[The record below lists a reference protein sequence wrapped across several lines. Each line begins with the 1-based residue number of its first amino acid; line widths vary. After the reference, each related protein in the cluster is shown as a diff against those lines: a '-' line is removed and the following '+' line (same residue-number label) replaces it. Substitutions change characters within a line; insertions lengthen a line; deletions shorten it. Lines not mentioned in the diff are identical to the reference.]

1 MKNIQK
7 VFSKKKG
14 CDNQS
19 GFTLL
24 EVLIAISI
32 LTVGLLG
39 VAQMQIMGIRG
50 NYFSGNTTA
59 ALTLA
64 EEKMEDLLGKSYSDT
79 DLDDTEPGNNANLAS
94 ITTIDHTENV
104 NEDGQPVTGG
114 FYRRIWNVADNTPI
128 ADTKT
133 VTLIVTWNNDSHRV
147 SLSCIKPQ

>member
-1 MKNIQK
+1 MKNIQTI
-7 VFSKKKG
+7 FLKKKV

-39 VAQMQIMGIRG
+39 VAQMQIMGITG

-64 EEKMEDLLGKSYSDT
+64 EEKMEDLLGKSYT
-79 DLDDTEPGNNANLAS
+79 DADLNDDEPGNNANLTS
-94 ITTIDHTENV
+94 ITTIDHEELNIDET
-104 NEDGQPVTGG
+104 GQVGG
-114 FYRRIWNVADNTPI
+114 GIYHRIWNVADDTPI
-128 ADTKT
+128 LGTKT
-133 VTLIVTWNNDSHRV
+133 VAVIVTWDNDSHRV
-147 SLSCIKPQ
+147 TLSCIKPQ

>member
-1 MKNIQK
+1 MKNIRK
-7 VFSKKKG
+7 IFSKKKV

-39 VAQMQIMGIRG
+39 VAQMQIMGIQG
-50 NYFSGNTTA
+50 NYFSGNTTT

-64 EEKMEDLLGKSYSDT
+64 EEKMEDLLGTSYINVIS
-79 DLDDTEPGNNANLAS
+79 GNDANP
-94 ITTIDHTENV
+94 IDET
-104 NEDGQPVTGG
+104 GQAGG
-114 FYRRIWNVADNTPI
+114 IYTRTWIVANNTPI
-128 ADTKT
+128 IDTKT
-133 VTLIVTWNNDSHRV
+133 VTVNVSWDNASHQV

>member
-1 MKNIQK
+1 MKNIRK
-7 VFSKKKG
+7 VFSKKKMFV
-14 CDNQS
+14 NQS

-39 VAQMQIMGIRG
+39 VAQMQIMGIQG

-64 EEKMEDLLGKSYSDT
+64 EEKMEDLLGKSYTDAELTNGNHPDT
-79 DLDDTEPGNNANLAS
+79 NNPIDETGQAGGIYTRTWVVAN
-94 ITTIDHTENV
+94 
-104 NEDGQPVTGG
+104 
-114 FYRRIWNVADNTPI
+114 NTPI
-128 ADTKT
+128 TDTKT
-133 VTLIVTWNNDSHRV
+133 VTVSVSWDNASHQV

>member
-1 MKNIQK
+1 MKNIRK
-7 VFSKKKG
+7 VFSKKKV

-59 ALTLA
+59 ALSLA
-64 EEKMEDLLGKSYSDT
+64 EEKMEDLLGKSYT
-79 DLDDTEPGNNANLAS
+79 DAELASGNNPDANNP
-94 ITTIDHTENV
+94 IDET
-104 NEDGQPVTGG
+104 GQAGGIYSRMWTVT
-114 FYRRIWNVADNTPI
+114 DNTPI
-128 ADTKT
+128 IDTKEVT
-133 VTLIVTWNNDSHRV
+133 VSVSWDNLSHQV

>member
-7 VFSKKKG
+7 VFSKKKV

-59 ALTLA
+59 ALSLA
-64 EEKMEDLLGKSYSDT
+64 EEKMEDLLGKSYT
-79 DLDDTEPGNNANLAS
+79 DAELASGNNPDANNP
-94 ITTIDHTENV
+94 IDET
-104 NEDGQPVTGG
+104 GQAGGIYSRMWTVT
-114 FYRRIWNVADNTPI
+114 DNTPI
-128 ADTKT
+128 IDTKEVT
-133 VTLIVTWNNDSHRV
+133 VSVSWDNLSHQV

>member
-1 MKNIQK
+1 MKKILTI
-7 VFSKKKG
+7 FSKKKVFG
-14 CDNQS
+14 NQS

-64 EEKMEDLLGKSYSDT
+64 EEKMEDLLGTSYINVISDNDANNPINEAGQAGGIYSRMWT
-79 DLDDTEPGNNANLAS
+79 VTLD
-94 ITTIDHTENV
+94 
-104 NEDGQPVTGG
+104 
-114 FYRRIWNVADNTPI
+114 TPI
-128 ADTKT
+128 IGTKT
-133 VTLIVTWNNDSHRV
+133 VTVSVGWDNLSHQV

>member
-1 MKNIQK
+1 MKNIRK
-7 VFSKKKG
+7 VFSKKKV

-39 VAQMQIMGIRG
+39 VAQMQIMGIKG

-59 ALTLA
+59 ALSLA
-64 EEKMEDLLGKSYSDT
+64 EEKMEDLLGKSYT
-79 DLDDTEPGNNANLAS
+79 DAELASGNNPDANNP
-94 ITTIDHTENV
+94 IDET
-104 NEDGQPVTGG
+104 GQAGGIYSRMWTVT
-114 FYRRIWNVADNTPI
+114 DNTPI
-128 ADTKT
+128 IDTKEVT
-133 VTLIVTWNNDSHRV
+133 VSVSWDNLSHQV

>member
-1 MKNIQK
+1 MKNIRK
-7 VFSKKKG
+7 VFSKKKAF
-14 CDNQS
+14 DNQS

-24 EVLIAISI
+24 DVLIGISI

-79 DLDDTEPGNNANLAS
+79 DLDDIDPGNNANLTS

-104 NEDGQPVTGG
+104 NEDGQPVAGG
-114 FYRRIWNVADNTPI
+114 IYHRIWNVADDTPI
-128 ADTKT
+128 LGTKT
-133 VTLIVTWNNDSHRV
+133 VAVIATWDNDSHRV